1 MIMLFTKPEIILKF
15 SRKSIF
21 FNLADKIS
29 KVIPLQDKLEKADIK
44 FNEREYFSIIL
55 FNSFFW
61 FIILFS
67 LLTFIFSIA
76 KSFNFLLIFFL
87 SFFISGFSF
96 LMNILYPQLLIS
108 RKVRDVEKNLPYV
121 LRQML
126 IEIRGGISLF
136 ESLKSVASK
145 DYGVLSKELEKTIRK
160 ISAGYS
166 ETEAL
171 EELALKI
178 PSQKLRKVIW
188 QIVNAIR
195 SGTELSEILKS
206 IVNEITNEQRIAIKE
221 YASSLNPIALSF
233 LMVGIIFPT
242 MGTILIIILSSFLGI
257 SLPNEIFYLIL
268 FIIALVQFNFVGIVK
283 SKRPWI

>member
-1 MIMLFTKPEIILKF
+1 MLFTKPEIILKF